1 LASKYFPLTT
11 VTLRS
16 GSKTLY
22 KLATVPVKPFI
33 AERIIIKAA
42 VVIAIAVIL
51 IQLII
56 LMALLDFLETK

>member
-1 LASKYFPLTT
+1 
-11 VTLRS
+11 
-16 GSKTLY
+16 LY